1 MTKST
6 DIGILEFDL
15 DETATP
21 IETFHDDP
29 YIICSGLSQFGCTDI
44 IIKPGNYGKEL
55 ADDVFGSISGATHA
69 ITTLS
74 VATFHLEGLGQC
86 EFYWNS
92 CEQPFSGSYSYQA
105 FLVPC
110 IPMRSQHTL
119 LIALVLAVSKG
130 AFYPFEL
137 KPNHKPFKSFDSLKP
152 LLVSG
157 CPLTDD
163 YIGDQIYKVS
173 FTCPF

>member
-21 IETFHDDP
+21 IETFHDQP
-29 YIICSGLSQFGCTDI
+29 EIIASGLTKFGCTDI
-44 IIKPGNYGKEL
+44 TIEAGNYGREL
-55 ADDVFGSISGATHA
+55 ADNVFGSITGTSHA
-69 ITTLS
+69 IATLS
-74 VATFHLEGLGQC
+74 VVSFHLEGLGQC

-92 CEQPFSGSYSYQA
+92 FKQPFSGDCSYKA

-110 IPMRSQHTL
+110 LPMRSQHTL
-119 LIALVLAVSKG
+119 LIALVLAVSKE

-137 KPNHKPFKSFDSLKP
+137 KPSHMPFRSFDSLKP
-152 LLVSG
+152 LLMSG

>member
-21 IETFHDDP
+21 IETFHDEP
-29 YIICSGLSQFGCTDI
+29 NIICSGLSQFGGKDV
-44 IIKPGNYGKEL
+44 IIKAGNYGREL
-55 ADDVFGSISGATHA
+55 AGDVLGSLGL
-69 ITTLS
+69 LS
-74 VATFHLEGLGQC
+74 VASFHLEGIGQC
-86 EFYWNS
+86 EFYWDS
-92 CEQPFSGSYSYQA
+92 FPDPFTGSHSYRA
-105 FLVPC
+105 FMVPC

-137 KPNHKPFKSFDSLKP
+137 KPNHMPFRSFDSLKP
-152 LLVSG
+152 LLMSG